1 MSVQAL
7 PLRPYQALAKY
18 EVQRAWGKGTRW
30 PAVVLPTGAGKTVV
44 FAHLAAEEH
53 ALHGTQALILVHTTE
68 LADQAVDKLHSVAP
82 HLSVGVIKAER
93 NEINADLLVGTVQT
107 VRGRVEQLGH
117 VGLIIIDECHHATA
131 ASYQTVLDGIP
142 DANVVGFTATLARGD
157 GAALGDVWQ
166 EVVYRRDIIDM
177 IRGKHLLPVRGK
189 RVRVPDLDFRDM
201 KRTGGD
207 YQAGDLGEA
216 LTASLAPE
224 LVAKA
229 YAEHASDR
237 AGVLFAPTVASAYL
251 FAEALNGAGIV
262 TETVHGALP
271 AQERRQ
277 ILRNLRAGTTQVVS
291 NCMVLTEGFDEPR
304 VSCAVICRPTT
315 SAGLYTQMV
324 GRVLRPYPGQAEAL
338 VLDVVGVSGRH
349 RLATLV
355 DLVGDPTLIRKA
367 PEEESLADLL
377 IDEDGFDIDEER
389 DTGGRDLRY
398 VDGEYEVVDVDLFA
412 RSHNAWLKTD
422 GETWFLPCSGSTVRT
437 KRQLYVF
444 IAQVGPERYGVAVC
458 DAIGHGKFAYRGID
472 LDAAM
477 AWGEEVVRE
486 YGGEILTGRHA
497 RWRDDEPGER
507 QRRMAASLGIRTE
520 LMTKGEIA
528 DAISQ
533 RKGTQVI
540 DEIVKGWTR

>member
-1 MSVQAL
+1 MIAQAL
-7 PLRPYQALAKY
+7 PLRPYQLMAKY
-18 EVQRAWGKGTRW
+18 NVQRAWGKGTKR

-53 ALHGTQALILVHTTE
+53 ALHGTQTLILVHTTE
-68 LADQAVDKLHSVAP
+68 LVDQAVDKLHSVAP
-82 HLSVGVIKAER
+82 HLTVGVIKAER
-93 NEINADLLVGTVQT
+93 NEIHADVLVGTVQT
-107 VRGRVEQLGH
+107 VRGRVEQLGR
-117 VGLIIIDECHHATA
+117 VGLIVIDECHHATA
-131 ASYQTVLDGIP
+131 ASYQMVLDGIP

-177 IRGKHLLPVRGK
+177 IKGKHLLPVRGK
-189 RVRVPDLDFRDM
+189 RVRVPDLDFRGM

-237 AGVLFAPTVASAYL
+237 AGVLFAPTVASAYM
-251 FAEALNGAGIV
+251 FAEALNATNIV
-262 TETVHGALP
+262 TETIHGGLP

-355 DLVGDPTLIRKA
+355 DLVGDPTLIRKL

-377 IDEDGFDIDEER
+377 IGEDGFDIEDEER
-389 DTGGRDLRY
+389 EQCPLRY

-444 IAQVGPERYGVAVC
+444 IARVGPERYGVAVC

-486 YGGEILTGRHA
+486 YGGDVLTGRRA
-497 RWRDDEPGER
+497 RWRGDEPGER
-507 QRRMAASLGIRTE
+507 QLRMAASFGIDTQF
-520 LMTKGEIA
+520 MTKGEIA